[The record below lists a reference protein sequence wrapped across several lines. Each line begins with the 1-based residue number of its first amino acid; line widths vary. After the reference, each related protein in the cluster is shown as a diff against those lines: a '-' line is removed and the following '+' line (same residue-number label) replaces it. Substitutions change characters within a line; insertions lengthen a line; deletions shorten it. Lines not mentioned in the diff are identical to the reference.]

1 MLMSRYF
8 SVESE
13 LVCILL
19 MPGSSYIVGV
29 LVYTFAVG
37 ALGLR
42 SDFRLWTS
50 YVDE

>member
-1 MLMSRYF
+1 MSRYF

-19 MPGSSYIVGV
+19 MPGSSYFVGV
-29 LVYTFAVG
+29 LVCTFAVE

-42 SDFRLWTS
+42 SLDFRLWTS
-50 YVDE
+50 YGDE